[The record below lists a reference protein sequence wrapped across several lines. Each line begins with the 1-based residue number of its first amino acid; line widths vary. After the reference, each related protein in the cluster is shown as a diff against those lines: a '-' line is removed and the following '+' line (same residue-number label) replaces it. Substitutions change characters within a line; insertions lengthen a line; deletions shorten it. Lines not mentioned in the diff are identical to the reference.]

1 MHDYLA
7 QKLMDFVKKYNSSLF
22 SFQQENVH
30 TYLSNQSEEEP
41 LASMIY
47 KNSQRLQRLALMQV
61 ISDTVCKNLIRIQE
75 INKNDRLL
83 QKSMVGNLH

>member
-1 MHDYLA
+1 
-7 QKLMDFVKKYNSSLF
+7 MDFVKKYNSSLF

-47 KNSQRLQRLALMQV
+47 KNS
-61 ISDTVCKNLIRIQE
+61 
-75 INKNDRLL
+75 
-83 QKSMVGNLH
+83 

>member
-1 MHDYLA
+1 
-7 QKLMDFVKKYNSSLF
+7 MDFVKKYNSSLF

-41 LASMIY
+41 LAEMIY